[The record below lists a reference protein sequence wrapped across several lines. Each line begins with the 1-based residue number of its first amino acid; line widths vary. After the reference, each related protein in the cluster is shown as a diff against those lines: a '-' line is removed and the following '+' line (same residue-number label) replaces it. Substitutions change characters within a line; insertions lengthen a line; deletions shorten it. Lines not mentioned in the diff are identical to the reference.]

1 MQSYSKNLTT
11 ILTIFSINLYTLE
24 SKSMR
29 QSNMNETAINSH
41 KTNNYESILSDL
53 CIANLLYNTG
63 HSLQQ
68 LETIAKIKSQ
78 QTSTIMRGKIV

>member
-1 MQSYSKNLTT
+1 M
-11 ILTIFSINLYTLE
+11 
-24 SKSMR
+24 
-29 QSNMNETAINSH
+29 

-68 LETIAKIKSQ
+68 LERIALIKSQ
-78 QTSTIMRGKIV
+78 QTETIIKGKCV

>member
-1 MQSYSKNLTT
+1 MNYLKNLIT

-24 SKSMR
+24 NKSMR

-41 KTNNYESILSDL
+41 QTNNYESILSDL

>member
-1 MQSYSKNLTT
+1 MGL
-11 ILTIFSINLYTLE
+11 
-24 SKSMR
+24 
-29 QSNMNETAINSH
+29 SNMNETVINSS

-78 QTSTIMRGKIV
+78 QTSTIMRGKMV